1 MKMTGETGLAVDD
14 PDPAAIRPFAVTNRL
29 VLAVAVPMTL
39 AYLSTPLLGLTDTAV
54 VGRFG
59 DPALQGG
66 LAAGAIVF
74 DVVFTTFNFLRAATT
89 GLVAQASGRGD
100 AAQERLVL
108 FRALLVALATGL
120 AIMLAGPLIAAAG
133 QAFVDPGPRAAE
145 AMVLYILI
153 RILSAPAALGN
164 FVILGYVL
172 GRGEGRTGLALQVLL
187 NGTNIA
193 LSVWLGLGLGW
204 GLEGVAWGTVAGE
217 TLTFAAGLAL
227 LARRFAGNWRV
238 PWAALLDPAALARL
252 FALSGDIM
260 IRSFALLAAFAWM
273 TRAGAQLG
281 TVTLAANAILLN
293 FFMLAG
299 YFLDGFA
306 TAAEQLVGRAVGA
319 RFRPAFDRAVT
330 LTLWWGFGLALFLL
344 AVFLAGGGHL
354 IALMTTAPEVRAA
367 ASDQLL
373 LDSLCALTG
382 VLAFQM
388 DGIFIGATWSRDM
401 RNMMLV
407 SLALYFA
414 AAWVLVPA
422 FGNAGLWA
430 ALHVFLVARG
440 LSLGAI
446 LLVRRREAFAP

>member
-1 MKMTGETGLAVDD
+1 MNA
-14 PDPAAIRPFAVTNRL
+14 DPAGGRPFEVNNRL
-29 VLAVAVPMTL
+29 VLAIAVPMTL

-89 GLVAQASGRGD
+89 GLVAQATGRGD
-100 AAQERLVL
+100 AAGERLVL
-108 FRALLVALATGL
+108 YRALFVALVSGL
-120 AIMLAGPLIAAAG
+120 LVLLAGPLIAAAG
-133 QAFVDPGPRAAE
+133 KAFVDPGPRAAE
-145 AMVLYILI
+145 AMVVYILI
-153 RILSAPAALGN
+153 RVLSTPAALGN
-164 FVILGYVL
+164 YVILGYVL
-172 GRGEGRTGLALQVLL
+172 GRGEGRTGLALQILL

-193 LSVWLGLGLGW
+193 LSIALGLWLGW
-204 GLEGVAWGTVAGE
+204 GLEGVAWGTVFGE
-217 TLTFAAGLAL
+217 TLTLAVGLAL
-227 LARRFAGNWRV
+227 LARRFRHTWRV
-238 PWAALLDPAALARL
+238 PWRSVIDPVALRRL
-252 FALSGDIM
+252 FGLSGDIM
-260 IRSFALLAAFAWM
+260 IRSFALLMAFAWL
-273 TRAGAQLG
+273 TRVGAQLG

-306 TAAEQLVGRAVGA
+306 TAAEQLVGRAIGA

-330 LTLWWGFGLALFLL
+330 LTLWWGLGLAAALL
-344 AVFLAGGGHL
+344 AIFLVTGDWL
-354 IALMTTAPEVRAA
+354 IDAMTTAPAVRAEA
-367 ASDQLL
+367 ADHLAL
-373 LDSLCALTG
+373 AALCTLTG

-414 AAWVLVPA
+414 AVWGLVPLY
-422 FGNAGLWA
+422 GNAGLWA

-440 LSLGAI
+440 VSLGAI
-446 LLVRRREAFAP
+446 LLTRRRQVFAA

>member
-1 MKMTGETGLAVDD
+1 MAVDD

-29 VLAVAVPMTL
+29 VLAIAVPMTL

-59 DPALQGG
+59 DPGLQGG

-89 GLVAQASGRGD
+89 GLVAQANGRGD
-100 AAQERLVL
+100 AMQERLVL
-108 FRALLVALATGL
+108 YRALVVALIAGL
-120 AIMLAGPLIAAAG
+120 AVTLAGPLIAAGG
-133 QAFVDPGPRAAE
+133 QAFVDPGPRAAD
-145 AMVLYILI
+145 AMALYILI
-153 RILSAPAALGN
+153 RVISAPAALAN

-172 GRGEGRTGLALQVLL
+172 GRGEGRTGLALQFLL
-187 NGTNIA
+187 NGINIA
-193 LSVWLGLGLGW
+193 LSVWLGLALGW
-204 GLEGVAWGTVAGE
+204 GLEGVAWGTVIGE
-217 TLTFAAGLAL
+217 FVTLAAGLAL
-227 LARRFAGNWRV
+227 LSRRFGRHWRV
-238 PWAALLDPAALARL
+238 PWVSVLDATALTRL

-293 FFMLAG
+293 FFMVAG

-319 RFRPAFDRAVT
+319 RFRPAFDRAVK
-330 LTLWWGFGLALFLL
+330 LTLWWGLGLALILL
-344 AVFLAGGGHL
+344 AVFLAGGERL
-354 IALMTTAPEVRAA
+354 IDVMTTAPQVREMAVDHLFLA
-367 ASDQLL
+367 
-373 LDSLCALTG
+373 SLCALTG
-382 VLAFQM
+382 VVAFQM

-401 RNMMLV
+401 RNMMLA

-414 AAWVLVPA
+414 SLWALVPA

-440 LSLGAI
+440 ISLGAI
-446 LLVRRREAFAP
+446 LLVRRRQAFQP

>member
-1 MKMTGETGLAVDD
+1 MQKTDETPV
-14 PDPAAIRPFAVTNRL
+14 AAESSGAAGSRPFAVTNRL
-29 VLAVAVPMTL
+29 VLSIAVPMTL

-100 AAQERLVL
+100 EAQERLVL
-108 FRALLVALATGL
+108 YRALLVALASGL
-120 AIMLAGPLIAAAG
+120 AILLAGPLIAAAG
-133 QAFVDPGPRAAE
+133 EAFVDPGPRAAE

-153 RILSAPAALGN
+153 RVLSTPAALGN
-164 FVILGYVL
+164 YVILGYVL
-172 GRGEGRTGLALQVLL
+172 GRGEGRTGLALQFLL

-193 LSVWLGLGLGW
+193 LSIWLGLWLGW

-217 TLTFAAGLAL
+217 TLTFAAGLLL
-227 LARRFAGNWRV
+227 LARRFAKQWRV
-238 PWAALLDPAALARL
+238 PWTAVLDMVALKRL
-252 FALSGDIM
+252 FGLSGDIM

-293 FFMLAG
+293 FFMVAG

-306 TAAEQLVGRAVGA
+306 TAAEQLVGRAIGA

-330 LTLWWGFGLALFLL
+330 LTLWWGLGLALFLM
-344 AVFLAGGGHL
+344 AVFLAGGDWL
-354 IALMTTAPEVRAA
+354 IGLMTTAPDVRAE
-367 ASDQLL
+367 ASAHLVL
-373 LDSLCALTG
+373 ASLCALTG
-382 VLAFQM
+382 VVAFQM

-414 AAWVLVPA
+414 ALWALVPA
-422 FGNAGLWA
+422 FGNAGLWS
-430 ALHVFLVARG
+430 ALHVFLIARG

-446 LLVRRREAFAP
+446 LTLRRRQAFAM